1 MTRLPLKTVP
11 LLSLML
17 VFCSPVFSQ
26 TDPSAKPVPCQE
38 KPCTADREAAVDQ
51 DPAIVRFEGLHAF
64 TETDVLKF
72 FREKKVVITKDRLSD
87 RGDLENAI
95 SALKELFSSLG
106 YDQAIVDA
114 QTDDRLRSV
123 NFVVEEGP
131 RSQIAEIVFEGNRIF
146 SSQDLSTMMRE
157 YLNKCDSSKT
167 GYDAE
172 ILDYSIYIITNFVRS
187 KGYLKAQFGAPNK
200 KFTERGL
207 IITIKVDEGLLY
219 RVGNMDVE
227 CATVFSAEQ
236 VKAMIGLR
244 PGDIADVEAFSKSLY
259 EDLKK
264 AYGEK
269 GYIRYTAEV
278 TPEFKQDAKGGGV
291 VNFRITIDEG
301 LPFKIRKIDFKGEGN
316 LSPDELRNLM
326 LIGEGRIFNQSL
338 FEESIKKLDETGLF
352 QPIDKERD
360 VDFVSNEEKGL
371 MDLVVKL
378 TRKDN

>member
-11 LLSLML
+11 LLWLML

-26 TDPSAKPVPCQE
+26 TDPSAKSVPCQE
-38 KPCTADREAAVDQ
+38 KPCAASREAAVDQ

-72 FREKKVVITKDRLSD
+72 FREKKVPITKDRLSD
-87 RGDLENAI
+87 RGELENAI

-106 YDQAIVDA
+106 YDQVIIDA

-123 NFVVEEGP
+123 TFVVEEGP
-131 RSQIAEIVFEGNRIF
+131 RSQIAEIVFEGNRIL
-146 SSQDLSTMMRE
+146 SSQDLATMMRE
-157 YLNKCDSSKT
+157 YLNKCDSSKN

-172 ILDYSIYIITNFVRS
+172 ILDYSIYRLTNFARS
-187 KGYLKAQFGAPNK
+187 KGYLQAQFGEPIR
-200 KFTERGL
+200 KFSERGL
-207 IITIKVDEGLLY
+207 IITIKVDEGVLY
-219 RVGNMDVE
+219 RIGSMNVE

-236 VKAMIGLR
+236 VKAMIGMR
-244 PGDIADVEAFSKSLY
+244 SGDIADGEALSKLLY

-264 AYGEK
+264 AYAEK
-269 GYIRYTAEV
+269 GYITYTAEV

-291 VNFRITIDEG
+291 VNFKITIDEG
-301 LPFKIRKIDFKGEGN
+301 LPFMIRKIEFKGEDN
-316 LSPDELRNLM
+316 LSPDDLRNLM

-338 FEESIKKLDETGLF
+338 FEESIKKLNETGLF

-360 VDFVSNEEKGL
+360 VDFISNEEKGL

-378 TRKDN
+378 TKKR